1 MRKILIADDELG
13 IRELVR
19 RILSKDYVVVEAQNG
34 EEAVNITHS
43 QKPDLIL
50 MDIMMPKKDGYTA
63 LSEIKSN
70 PDTKSTPVVMLS
82 GIGLELNK
90 KLADS
95 FGANGYITKP
105 FTGQILKANVD
116 QFLSSKKQSSAT

>member
-13 IRELVR
+13 IRALVR

-34 EEAVNITHS
+34 EEAVSITHS

-70 PDTKSTPVVMLS
+70 PDTKSIPVVMVS
-82 GIGLELNK
+82 GIGFEINK
-90 KLADS
+90 KLADG
-95 FGANGYITKP
+95 FGASGYITKP
-105 FTGQILKANVD
+105 FDSKELLKTVGK
-116 QFLSSKKQSSAT
+116 LVKSSD